1 MKFKSL
7 DLTIN
12 AKHVHIRQKHFLSAL
27 VANLNMRLTTVSCN
41 LNSTE
46 YYRDADRKEYKTLL
60 DNFSVLVKEYWP
72 REVSASYGTNE
83 IRFLCDRFGLDFST
97 YLGLSGYIWT
107 EMVSPFQQI

>member
-1 MKFKSL
+1 M
-7 DLTIN
+7 
-12 AKHVHIRQKHFLSAL
+12 SAL

-60 DNFSVLVKEYWP
+60 DNFSVFVKEYWP

-83 IRFLCDRFGLDFST
+83 IRYLCDRFGLVNSVF
-97 YLGLSGYIWT
+97 SGYIWR
-107 EMVSPFQQI
+107 